1 MNLFLKDTGRKWLRL
16 TRANAALGSNFQ
28 GGKDTNWPWNLRVD
42 YNLDMRKQ
50 WLPATQRDS
59 LVMTQSMR
67 ARGGI
72 DLFDLFRIDLSTGY
86 DFMRREQTST
96 QLDVY
101 WDLHCWELA
110 VNVVPFGLR
119 KSIYIR
125 LNIKASMLKD
135 LKVEYRKY
143 SEQGFF

>member
-1 MNLFLKDTGRKWLRL
+1 MPVKKWLRL

-28 GGKDTNWPWNLRVD
+28 GGEDTKWPWNFRVD
-42 YNLDMRKQ
+42 YKLDMRKQ
-50 WLPATQRDS
+50 WMAATQRDS
-59 LVMTQSMR
+59 LVMTQSFR
-67 ARGGI
+67 TRGGI
-72 DLFDLFRIDLSTGY
+72 ELFDLFRIDLNSGY
-86 DFMRREQTST
+86 DFMRKEITST
-96 QLDVY
+96 QIDVY
-101 WDLHCWELA
+101 WDLHCWELS
-110 VNVVPFGLR
+110 VNMVPFGLR